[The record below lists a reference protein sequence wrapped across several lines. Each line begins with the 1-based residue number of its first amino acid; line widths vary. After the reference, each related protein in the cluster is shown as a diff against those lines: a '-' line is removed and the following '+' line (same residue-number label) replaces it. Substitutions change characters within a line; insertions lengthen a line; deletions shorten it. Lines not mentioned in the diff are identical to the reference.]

1 MRELGVV
8 KFDSKTYSDRNMI
21 LNFNLATPAEIDM
34 NLTYLW
40 GRDEDRFPLLT
51 LTAGQG
57 AIDFK
62 VKVNGG
68 DTQYTWPIATR
79 LRVTSRVKKL
89 ITTTD
94 APGINFGTIEVLME
108 DNWFIY
114 QHTAISPSGVQFRIQ
129 NEGVASEMGGYIYRF
144 TNMSG
149 NAENY
154 APTSDFNP
162 GAVWA
167 LGAPTI
173 PGSKSDGNRSNNQAP
188 AKAIN
193 QYGYYRFSKEIAGNM
208 SNLVVNI
215 EFPTEGGGTT
225 NLWMPYEMKVWEIT
239 RREMLEED
247 LWFSE
252 YNRDVNGIIHLTD
265 EKTGEA
271 IPRGAGVRDILRAV
285 GNYETYGP
293 ILTLSRLD
301 RIIHRI
307 FDSRIDTIVKEI
319 VLYCGKGFSYMFNDA
334 IYRDARFK
342 NYFVTLGANEI
353 ESAGGWMS
361 YGKYFNKYKLI
372 NGQTL
377 TIKVVDIFD
386 NGIRARRDREAG
398 RTYNGLPLTS
408 YTAVFMDHS
417 LGMDNKSNIQFV
429 CEEGREYKA
438 GVYLGMAD
446 VPDSWRAAKTNQLS
460 DRQDIASYEVLGSQ
474 GINIK
479 NPTTSFWLDFAL
491 E

>member
-1 MRELGVV
+1 M
-8 KFDSKTYSDRNMI
+8 
-21 LNFNLATPAEIDM
+21 
-34 NLTYLW
+34 
-40 GRDEDRFPLLT
+40 
-51 LTAGQG
+51 
-57 AIDFK
+57 
-62 VKVNGG
+62 
-68 DTQYTWPIATR
+68 
-79 LRVTSRVKKL
+79 KK
-89 ITTTD
+89 
-94 APGINFGTIEVLME
+94 
-108 DNWFIY
+108 IY
-114 QHTAISPSGVQFRIQ
+114 G
-129 NEGVASEMGGYIYRF
+129 
-144 TNMSG
+144 
-149 NAENY
+149 
-154 APTSDFNP
+154 
-162 GAVWA
+162 
-167 LGAPTI
+167 L
-173 PGSKSDGNRSNNQAP
+173 
-188 AKAIN
+188 
-193 QYGYYRFSKEIAGNM
+193 
-208 SNLVVNI
+208 
-215 EFPTEGGGTT
+215 
-225 NLWMPYEMKVWEIT
+225 
-239 RREMLEED
+239 
-247 LWFSE
+247 
-252 YNRDVNGIIHLTD
+252 IHLTD

>member
-1 MRELGVV
+1 
-8 KFDSKTYSDRNMI
+8 
-21 LNFNLATPAEIDM
+21 
-34 NLTYLW
+34 
-40 GRDEDRFPLLT
+40 
-51 LTAGQG
+51 
-57 AIDFK
+57 
-62 VKVNGG
+62 
-68 DTQYTWPIATR
+68 
-79 LRVTSRVKKL
+79 
-89 ITTTD
+89 
-94 APGINFGTIEVLME
+94 
-108 DNWFIY
+108 
-114 QHTAISPSGVQFRIQ
+114 
-129 NEGVASEMGGYIYRF
+129 
-144 TNMSG
+144 
-149 NAENY
+149 
-154 APTSDFNP
+154 
-162 GAVWA
+162 
-167 LGAPTI
+167 
-173 PGSKSDGNRSNNQAP
+173 
-188 AKAIN
+188 
-193 QYGYYRFSKEIAGNM
+193 
-208 SNLVVNI
+208 
-215 EFPTEGGGTT
+215 
-225 NLWMPYEMKVWEIT
+225 
-239 RREMLEED
+239 MLEED

-408 YTAVFMDHS
+408 YTA
-417 LGMDNKSNIQFV
+417 
-429 CEEGREYKA
+429 